1 MGAATTTRTPHRRA
15 GWTLIE
21 CLLALAIMATVFA
34 AVVPMLHSEAAALD
48 TARPRIVKAQEA
60 RYALSQ
66 MTSALRQ
73 ARAVTAAS
81 SGAAGSVDFLAC
93 DGTAMTFYRHPG
105 SQQLLFGPTGSEA
118 VLAKN
123 CAALAITCY
132 DASGGALALP
142 LTDPTLVA
150 TVEVSLTVQ
159 EAQGR
164 DGPTTMTTRAALE
177 RTRPTV
183 VISEIMYKAPG
194 ALGGDDKNRW
204 IELYNPSA
212 SAIDVGGW
220 RIWSKDCDAGE
231 VDTLQADALYS
242 TGSTVI
248 PPGGYAVVTDRDS
261 ELFREFL
268 ANGDFEVGNVSGWL
282 STAGVVATWGG
293 AASGAFKAEITG
305 SIQRTFYQ
313 NFRIDSHCARA
324 WLVFRERIVDGYT
337 WNSSLLVRVT
347 NRFGFTYA
355 TAYSGPFNS
364 DWTLHVLDVTPW
376 IDRDCAVVITVNHSW
391 AGARMWIDAVG
402 VYSTRLPAQTQAMH
416 HLWVSDNEIAK
427 NISEGQVFL
436 SSGTQLRDVVVFD
449 KAWGGDDDGTTLSRT
464 GPYAPSTEQ
473 TSWQSGPYGGTPGAV
488 NP

>member
-1 MGAATTTRTPHRRA
+1 MGAATTTRMPSRRA

-66 MTSALRQ
+66 VTSALRQ

-81 SGAAGSVDFLAC
+81 SGETASVGFLAR
-93 DGTAMTFYRHPG
+93 DGTAMTFCRHVG

-123 CAALAITCY
+123 CMALAVACY
-132 DASGGALALP
+132 NAAGGALALP

-183 VISEIMYKAPG
+183 VISEVMYTPNA
-194 ALGGDDKNRW
+194 ALGLADKNRW
-204 IELYNPSA
+204 VELYNPS
-212 SAIDVGGW
+212 SVPVDVGGW
-220 RIWSKDCDAGE
+220 RVWSKNCTAGE

-248 PPGGYAVVTDRDS
+248 PPGGYALVTDRDS

-268 ANGDFEVGNVSGWL
+268 ANGDFEVGNMSGW
-282 STAGVVATWGG
+282 SGTAGVVATAGG
-293 AASGAFKAEITG
+293 AASGMFKAEIVGDTT
-305 SIQRTFYQ
+305 RTFFQY
-313 NFRIDSHCARA
+313 FRIVSGCARA
-324 WLVFRERIVDGYT
+324 WLVFRERIVDGFP

-347 NRFGFTYA
+347 NRFGTTYA

-364 DWTLHVLDVTPW
+364 DWTLHVLEVTPW
-376 IDRDCAVVITVNHSW
+376 VDRDCAVVITVDHSW
-391 AGARMWIDAVG
+391 FGARMWIDAVG
-402 VYSTRLPAQTQAMH
+402 VYSTRLPAQTQSMF
-416 HLWVSDNEIAK
+416 HLWVSDTEIAK
-427 NISEGQVFL
+427 NISEGEVFL
-436 SSGTQLRDVVVFD
+436 SSGRQLRDVVVFQ
-449 KAWGGDDDGTTLSRT
+449 KVWGGDGDGTTLSRA

-473 TSWQSGPYGGTPGAV
+473 TSWRAGPYGGTPGAV